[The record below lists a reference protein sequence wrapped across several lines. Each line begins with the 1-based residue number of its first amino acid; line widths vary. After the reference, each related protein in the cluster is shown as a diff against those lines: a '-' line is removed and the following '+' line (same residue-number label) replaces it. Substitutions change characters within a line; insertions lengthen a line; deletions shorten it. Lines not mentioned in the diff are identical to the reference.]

1 MKESRTYTFDEAF
14 EASLRYFNGDELAAR
29 VWVNK
34 YAMKDSFGNIYE
46 KSPEDMHW
54 RIANEVARIE
64 KNIKIQSV
72 RKKCSTFL
80 TTSVISYLQVVR

>member
-1 MKESRTYTFDEAF
+1 MENKRTFTYDEAF
-14 EASLRYFNGDELAAR
+14 EASLKYFNGDELAAR

-46 KSPEDMHW
+46 QSPADMHW

-64 KNIKIQSV
+64 QKYANPMSAQEVFDLID
-72 RKKCSTFL
+72 
-80 TTSVISYLQVVR
+80 